1 MLKSQDCVLLI
12 KLLSN
17 LEKNFSQR
25 ELAKLLFISQS
36 EINQSLKRLL
46 NAGLVR
52 RDIENNSLRPVIKA
66 AEEFII
72 HGIKYCFP
80 VKPKAITPGIP
91 TGIAAPVFKGK
102 IVTGKEPLPV
112 WPYAEGS
119 TVGVA
124 LDPLYLSIPKAIH
137 EYPDQNF
144 YDLLALV
151 DVLRYGRARERNIAI
166 HLIQKRLSHE
176 K

>member
-1 MLKSQDCVLLI
+1 MLKPQDCVLLI

-17 LEKNFSQR
+17 LDKTFSQR
-25 ELAKLLFISQS
+25 ELAKLLFMSQS

-52 RDIENNSLRPVIKA
+52 RDSESEANLPRPIIKA
-66 AEEFII
+66 AEEFLI

-80 VKPKAITPGIP
+80 TKPRALTPGIS

-112 WPYAEGS
+112 WPYAEGDS
-119 TVGVA
+119 LGVA
-124 LDPLYLSIPKAIH
+124 LDPLYPSVPKSIHK
-137 EYPDQNF
+137 YPDQNF

-151 DVLRYGRARERNIAI
+151 DVLRYGRARERHIAI
-166 HLIQKRLSHE
+166 KLIQKRLSS
-176 K
+176 